1 MSPVHLMM
9 NENDFEEFLLDL
21 QDDEITD
28 WRDEL
33 DNWKALHSDEE

>member
-9 NENDFEEFLLDL
+9 NENDFEELLL
-21 QDDEITD
+21 EPLDDEVD

-33 DNWKALHSDEE
+33 DNWKSLHPDEE